1 MKRQKITNETTN
13 KLQKTQKLTTKK
25 KKKQNK
31 AKCGKKNKMFIRL
44 LFIWLHLLLN
54 VGFIS
59 SSARC

>member
-31 AKCGKKNKMFIRL
+31 AKFGKTIKMLIRL

-59 SSARC
+59 SSAGC

>member
-31 AKCGKKNKMFIRL
+31 AKLGKAIK
-44 LFIWLHLLLN
+44 
-54 VGFIS
+54 
-59 SSARC
+59 C